1 MGPEH
6 SYFADAGIAEYAAVD
21 DQQALAAFEVLSR
34 SEGII
39 PALETSHAVYH
50 AMQLAPTMTL
60 EQLIVINLS
69 GRGDKDVS
77 EVMQLAGGRL

>member
-1 MGPEH
+1 VGPEH

-21 DQQALAAFEVLSR
+21 DRQALTAFEALSR

-39 PALETSHAVYH
+39 PALETSHAIYY
-50 AMQLAPTMTL
+50 AMQLAPTMPI
-60 EQLIVINLS
+60 EQVIVINLS

-77 EVMQLAGGRL
+77 EVMQLTGGRS